1 MTLPLRYNDHNVEQ
15 QHSSSI
21 DSAGVKPDPTP
32 SPRAF
37 AIGTGVAFQAVGAV
51 LVFAACVAWGISAW
65 TAPKASTPL
74 SNGTEF
80 FRGEHLPSALM
91 TVALLTTF
99 VGGGGLLAVGVGL
112 QGERPSS
119 GRAAML
125 ASGAMA
131 ACYFII
137 AVSYVVALGRIF
149 SALIVFALGLL
160 AAVLFMLAGHSASI
174 LRQFPPPADL
184 NAATPELL
192 EEFRQKRLER
202 LKHYEP

>member
-1 MTLPLRYNDHNVEQ
+1 MNDLPEIAPGEAEL
-15 QHSSSI
+15 SSSP
-21 DSAGVKPDPTP
+21 VT

-37 AIGTGVAFQAVGAV
+37 AIGTGVVFQTAGGILLFGAC
-51 LVFAACVAWGISAW
+51 LFWGITAW
-65 TAPKASTPL
+65 AVPSVSKPL
-74 SNGTEF
+74 ANWTDF

-91 TVALLTTF
+91 TVALLGTLL
-99 VGGGGLLAVGVGL
+99 GGAALLAVGVGL

-125 ASGAMA
+125 VTALLTV
-131 ACYFII
+131 CYVIV
-137 AVSYVVALGRIF
+137 AVTYVVALGHYLAAFVVI
-149 SALIVFALGLL
+149 ALGLL
-160 AAVLFMLAGHSASI
+160 SAVLFMLAGHSASI
-174 LRQFPPPADL
+174 LREFPPPADL